1 MAEKVF
7 QISLVFVGLAFTL
20 FFLFFVLPP
29 LIDNPDIVGA
39 FAAGFVNPYAAGYST
54 DVVFCWLTLAIWVVF
69 EARTRAI
76 KNGWICLAVGVVPG
90 VEVGFA
96 AYLLLR
102 TAQLNNPR
110 N

>member
-1 MAEKVF
+1 MTERVF
-7 QISLVFVGLAFTL
+7 QISLIVIGLAFSL

-54 DVVFCWLTLAIWVVF
+54 DVVFCWLVLAIWVVF
-69 EARTRAI
+69 EARTQAI
-76 KNGWICLAVGVVPG
+76 KHGWICLVVGVVPG
-90 VEVGFA
+90 VAVGFA

-102 TAQLNNPR
+102 TAQLNNRR